1 MPNLT
6 RYLRHV
12 PSATTGSTAPFDENQ
27 GFGAGRHQL
36 LLASNARYL
45 LQRNA
50 VRPLAT
56 HPGVKDF
63 WRGSLRGISSTFTGT
78 PGPDEVQWQRRASD
92 GSLAIHLGTHVVKPY
107 PGDTRLPQLVVR
119 YRIALDD
126 AGDTA
131 GVVLLAEPGGYP
143 NGRSHSTGTT
153 HTGTSWSAGSLSL
166 SLEDRDVRRVR
177 LLPVGGTSADAPAE
191 EGDVLLVSVW
201 LGGYCSSNQDAP
213 GRRASIAGITL
224 GLEPPA

>member
-1 MPNLT
+1 MATIN

-12 PSATTGSTAPFDENQ
+12 ASSTTGSTAPFDENQ

-56 HPGVKDF
+56 HPGVRDF
-63 WRGSLRGISSTFTGT
+63 WRASLRGISSTYLGT
-78 PGPDEVQWQRRASD
+78 PGADEIQWQLRASD
-92 GSLAIHLGTHVVKPY
+92 GALAIHLGTHVVKRY
-107 PGDTRLPQLVVR
+107 PGDTHLPSLVVR

-143 NGRSHSTGTT
+143 SARSHSTGTT
-153 HTGTSWSAGSLSL
+153 HTGTSWSAGSLTL
-166 SLEDRDVRRVR
+166 PLEDRDVQRVR
-177 LLPVGGTSADAPAE
+177 LLPVGGTSSDAPEE
-191 EGDVLLVSVW
+191 EGDALLVSVW
-201 LGGYCSSNQDAP
+201 MGAYCSSNQDAG
-213 GRRASIAGITL
+213 GRRASLVGITL